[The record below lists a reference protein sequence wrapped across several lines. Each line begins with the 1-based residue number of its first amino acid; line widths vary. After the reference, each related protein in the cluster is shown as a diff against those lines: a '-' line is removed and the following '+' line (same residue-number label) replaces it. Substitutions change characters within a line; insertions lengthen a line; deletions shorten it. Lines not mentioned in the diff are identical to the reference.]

1 MKNNRLNRLLNSP
14 LFKESSGHEEDEELE
29 KDEVGAEETNEAL
42 DSEELIGEDLSYLDD
57 LDDEDE

>member
-29 KDEVGAEETNEAL
+29 HREEIQMKKQRWEVPVPNSRLARPVPH
-42 DSEELIGEDLSYLDD
+42 S
-57 LDDEDE
+57 